1 MQDDDRTLPVGPDD
15 DRTLPLGRAE
25 GGARPDEDVGA
36 VIGVYHLV
44 GRLGQGGM
52 GDVFLAEQSEPIKR
66 RVALKVIKQGM
77 DTRAVVARFD
87 AERQALALMDHPC
100 IAKVLDAGATARGRP
115 FFVME
120 YVDGLPITDYCNRHS
135 LGTRERLE
143 LFVRVCEGVQ
153 HAHQKAVIHRDLK
166 PSNILVAEV
175 DGRPVP
181 KIIDFGVAKATT
193 QRLTEMTMFTE
204 MGQLIGTPEYMSPEQ
219 AGGNVDDIDTRA
231 DVYALGVV
239 LYELLAGALPFES
252 RELRKAGYDAIR
264 RIIMEQEPQKP
275 STRFSGLGDQTTAIA
290 HLHGTAPQRLRGE
303 LRGDLDWITMKAL
316 EKDRDRRYET
326 ANGLAAD
333 LRRHLR
339 QEPVTAGPPSASYR
353 LGKLVRRNRG
363 TFAALAVIA
372 VVMVGATIIS
382 SVMYTREQAASRA
395 AQREATRSSQVSR
408 FLGDMLTGVGPH
420 VARGRDTELLEA
432 ILEDTDKRL
441 GAELADQPEV
451 EAALRL
457 QLSHTYRQLGDWD
470 TATKQ
475 LERVKE
481 LQSTRNVASP
491 DRGLVAS
498 AEAVLA
504 WARGD
509 LPAAETLYRE
519 SLAAMSGQAEVDS
532 LVWAESALQL
542 GNIVVQMGRYDE
554 ADSLMNIA
562 LSFYRRRAP
571 ESDVIAVTYNSLG
584 NLRRYQGDYEAAEV
598 NYREALAIHR
608 RVLGEN
614 HPFIATDLHNLG
626 RLLESRGNIP
636 DAEQLLRESMAV
648 LDKVHDGPHADKAQ
662 VMRSLAEFYMNQ
674 MRLAEADSL
683 IYGSLAMTRQLYGE
697 QADDT
702 NRARLGVAE
711 FLQRSGRLP
720 AAEAALTDLL
730 AVARKGPQ
738 TDPELLPDVL
748 HRLATTIVRQGR
760 DREALPLFEESIA
773 LYTAL
778 AGADHPYTLLARN
791 DCARSLVNLGE
802 DAAALQQLQIVLE
815 TRERVLGPSNPET
828 AITRV
833 DLGRALSRLDRLEEA
848 EASMRRGRD
857 DYRAAKGAEH
867 PGGWNA
873 TMHLSGMLRDLRRY
887 DEATKELQACEEFF
901 GKQQGDAG
909 STTRLVR
916 IRLASIALCQG
927 QEAESRRLLERALD
941 PAPGEVAGW
950 LPGRSQVEFGE
961 ALLRADRFDEAA
973 PYLRRGYD
981 QLLAAEGAKAGS
993 TQSAARL
1000 LVKLYE
1006 KQGDAAAAAKWRAK
1020 QI

>member
-1 MQDDDRTLPVGPDD
+1 
-15 DRTLPLGRAE
+15 
-25 GGARPDEDVGA
+25 
-36 VIGVYHLV
+36 
-44 GRLGQGGM
+44 
-52 GDVFLAEQSEPIKR
+52 
-66 RVALKVIKQGM
+66 
-77 DTRAVVARFD
+77 
-87 AERQALALMDHPC
+87 
-100 IAKVLDAGATARGRP
+100 
-115 FFVME
+115 
-120 YVDGLPITDYCNRHS
+120 
-135 LGTRERLE
+135 
-143 LFVRVCEGVQ
+143 
-153 HAHQKAVIHRDLK
+153 
-166 PSNILVAEV
+166 
-175 DGRPVP
+175 
-181 KIIDFGVAKATT
+181 
-193 QRLTEMTMFTE
+193 
-204 MGQLIGTPEYMSPEQ
+204 
-219 AGGNVDDIDTRA
+219 
-231 DVYALGVV
+231 
-239 LYELLAGALPFES
+239 
-252 RELRKAGYDAIR
+252 
-264 RIIMEQEPQKP
+264 
-275 STRFSGLGDQTTAIA
+275 
-290 HLHGTAPQRLRGE
+290 
-303 LRGDLDWITMKAL
+303 
-316 EKDRDRRYET
+316 
-326 ANGLAAD
+326 
-333 LRRHLR
+333 
-339 QEPVTAGPPSASYR
+339 
-353 LGKLVRRNRG
+353 VRRNRG

-584 NLRRYQGDYEAAEV
+584 NLARYQGDYEAAEV

-648 LDKVHDGPHADKAQ
+648 LDKVYDGPHADKAQ
-662 VMRSLAEFYMNQ
+662 VMRSMAEFYMNQ

-730 AVARKGPQ
+730 AVARKGPR

-778 AGADHPYTLLARN
+778 AGADHPTRCWRATTAPGRWSTWARTRRPCSSCRSCSRRASACSGRRTPRPRSRASTSGARCRGWIGWRRPRPRCVAGATTTGQPRARN
-791 DCARSLVNLGE
+791 IP
-802 DAAALQQLQIVLE
+802 AA
-815 TRERVLGPSNPET
+815 
-828 AITRV
+828 
-833 DLGRALSRLDRLEEA
+833 
-848 EASMRRGRD
+848 
-857 DYRAAKGAEH
+857 
-867 PGGWNA
+867 
-873 TMHLSGMLRDLRRY
+873 GMQPC
-887 DEATKELQACEEFF
+887 T
-901 GKQQGDAG
+901 
-909 STTRLVR
+909 
-916 IRLASIALCQG
+916 
-927 QEAESRRLLERALD
+927 
-941 PAPGEVAGW
+941 
-950 LPGRSQVEFGE
+950 
-961 ALLRADRFDEAA
+961 
-973 PYLRRGYD
+973 
-981 QLLAAEGAKAGS
+981 
-993 TQSAARL
+993 
-1000 LVKLYE
+1000 
-1006 KQGDAAAAAKWRAK
+1006 
-1020 QI
+1020 